1 MMALVP
7 TVAAMTELLLL
18 PRMGDWGS
26 KASEGKLGVLI

>member
-26 KASEGKLGVLI
+26 KLRKANWEF